1 MKVPVLDSLPRK
13 WRIITVIALVV
24 ALAGA
29 VTAIVVQRESGLPD
43 GVALRVGDTNVTEQQ
58 VEHRMAV
65 LEALYGI
72 KAPKDER
79 KADDFKRDSAKAV
92 AVSIILDNA
101 AKDRN
106 IVIAEKTA
114 RDTLTKMIDTQ
125 LASGRAGF
133 VELLRT
139 YGASENDVIEEI
151 KRQQSVDRLF
161 QEVGVAS
168 AGKVTDAAVR
178 TYYEENKDSLASPE
192 QRSIQNIVVIGQK
205 QARQLYQRA
214 RSGESFTALV
224 RKYSLDES
232 TKGTDGKLGRVEKS
246 QLEDQYAELAF
257 STPVG
262 GVFGPVKTRHG
273 WNVGRVL
280 VVHPAKLS
288 PFEKVKDE
296 LRNTLRLQQAY
307 ETWRKWLAK
316 EIKDADVEYAD
327 AYRPEDP
334 DAPPPAPTT
343 PSLTGGSDSTPGSSG
358 TP

>member
-1 MKVPVLDSLPRK
+1 MKVRVLESLPRK
-13 WRIITVIALVV
+13 WRIIAVIALAVV
-24 ALAGA
+24 LAGA
-29 VTAIVVQRESGLPD
+29 ATAIVVQRESGLPD

-58 VEHRMAV
+58 VEHRMAL

-72 KAPKDER
+72 KAPKDEK

-101 AKDRN
+101 AKERN
-106 IVIAEKTA
+106 IVIAEKAA

-139 YGASENDVIEEI
+139 YGASEQDVIEEI

-168 AGKVTDAAVR
+168 AAKVTDDAVR
-178 TYYEENKDSLASPE
+178 TYYEDNTDSLAKPE
-192 QRSIQNIVVIGQK
+192 QRSIQNIVVPGHK
-205 QARQLYQRA
+205 QAAQLYGRA
-214 RSGESFTALV
+214 RSGESFTSLV
-224 RKYSLDES
+224 KKYSLDES
-232 TKGTDGKLGRVEKS
+232 TKGTDGKLGLVEKA

-257 STPVG
+257 STPAG

-280 VVHPAKLS
+280 VVHPASLS

-296 LRNTLRLQQAY
+296 LRNTLRLEQTY

-316 EIKDADVEYAD
+316 EIRDADVEYAD
-327 AYRPEDP
+327 AYRPADP
-334 DAPPPAPTT
+334 DAPPPAPAA
-343 PSLTGGSDSTPGSSG
+343 PSLTGSSNPTSGSSG